1 MVVWTSSHVPTAL
14 SVVRVVEPVEFT
26 EERFTVLTT
35 SSDEFL
41 TLIAA
46 SAVNAGVEE
55 VNETSVFDWTDF
67 SLPESV
73 TSAILI
79 LWLAAETA

>member
-1 MVVWTSSHVPTAL
+1 MAVWTSSHVPTAL
-14 SVVRVVEPVEFT
+14 SVVRVVVPVDFT

-46 SAVNAGVEE
+46 SAVNVGVEE